1 MSSSDWSYS
10 WRAKLGE
17 VVERVRSRYH
27 HIGRKTAAPFLCVVY
42 PPDQE
47 VAVHQEWHAQS
58 ESLGPDFALHRID
71 VLEVT
76 SQIIADNGAE
86 NIVDALEHPGPG
98 FTPQEDLA
106 EEFVS
111 TLSAQILERI
121 ATSEKRSESR
131 RRRWTCRGAAPVLH
145 FGICAMRDRAP
156 EILWRP
162 VILYWFRSACRD
174 AGYSGFL
181 ERNLVGSCTEGTCS
195 NRPKRA
201 DRSARNP

>member
-42 PPDQE
+42 PPEQE

-58 ESLGPDFALHRID
+58 ESLGPDFALHRVD

-76 SQIIADNGAE
+76 SQIIADIGAD

-106 EEFVS
+106 EKFVS

-121 ATSEKRSESR
+121 ATSDKGRKPIVSVEHV
-131 RRRWTCRGAAPVLH
+131 AALH
-145 FGICAMRDRAP
+145 PACGPRDLLHAMWDRAQST
-156 EILWRP
+156 LDAP
-162 VILYWFRSACRD
+162 VILLVPGELRD
-174 AGYSGFL
+174 TRTYSFL
-181 ERNLVGSCTEGTCS
+181 GLINEFMYRGDLL
-195 NRPKRA
+195 
-201 DRSARNP
+201 